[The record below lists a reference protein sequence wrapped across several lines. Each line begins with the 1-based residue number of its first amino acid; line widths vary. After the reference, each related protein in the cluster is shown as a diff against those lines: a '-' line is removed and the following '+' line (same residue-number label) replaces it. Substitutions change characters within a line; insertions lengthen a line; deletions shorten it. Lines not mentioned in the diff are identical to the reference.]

1 MENNYNYDFV
11 IVEMASIKVYDFL
24 INGESVAEA
33 EARGNKYYQDE
44 LKLVTSH
51 LENYGGE
58 YWENQVKAITK
69 KVESG
74 CKLMT
79 YEQFKEAERK
89 HLLDGELTEV
99 TADQF
104 EDSLNVLPPIC
115 WTTHNNVEMFCMS
128 EMYTG
133 SYTSQYAH
141 DKRTGKYY
149 TKLVDCKDRS
159 TWICELLTV

>member
-1 MENNYNYDFV
+1 MSKNYDYNFV
-11 IVEMASIKVYDFL
+11 IVEMSTVHVYDFMVK
-24 INGESVAEA
+24 GETVAEA
-33 EARGNKYYQDE
+33 EVRGNKYYQDE
-44 LKLVTSH
+44 LEHVKSH
-51 LENYGGE
+51 LKNYGGE
-58 YWENQVKAITK
+58 YWEDQVKAITK
-69 KVESG
+69 QVKTG
-74 CKLMT
+74 CKLMS

-89 HLLDGELTEV
+89 HLLNGELTEV

-104 EDSLNVLPPIC
+104 DDALNVLPPIC
-115 WTTHNNVEMFCMS
+115 WTTHNNVEMFCMC

-159 TWICELLTV
+159 TWICELLTA